1 MIICSAGTV
10 VHSVCLYSRDERVE
24 MLTLIGAVR
33 EQTMILVYHVTDLI
47 VFISVT
53 DSAAVFGML
62 LKSDPPLIS
71 CGVSAVIV
79 SSN

>member
-1 MIICSAGTV
+1 
-10 VHSVCLYSRDERVE
+10 

-33 EQTMILVYHVTDLI
+33 EQTMILVYHVTDLS

-62 LKSDPPLIS
+62 L
-71 CGVSAVIV
+71 
-79 SSN
+79 

>member
-1 MIICSAGTV
+1 
-10 VHSVCLYSRDERVE
+10 

-33 EQTMILVYHVTDLI
+33 EQTMILVYHLTDLL
-47 VFISVT
+47 VFIPVT
-53 DSAAVFGML
+53 DSAAVLGML

-71 CGVSAVIV
+71 CYVSAVIV